1 MCKEFDFADQ
11 KFYGDGW
18 ISQLQLHLTR
28 PENLELLHKLKV
40 VDHQGTY
47 EPKQICF
54 EQSQVLEGW
63 REKDTDELLKE
74 REFEYFKSKFFF
86 PEEKEDDS
94 QAEQQEE

>member
-1 MCKEFDFADQ
+1 M
-11 KFYGDGW
+11 
-18 ISQLQLHLTR
+18 
-28 PENLELLHKLKV
+28 
-40 VDHQGTY
+40 
-47 EPKQICF
+47 
-54 EQSQVLEGW
+54 LEGW